1 MLIKTNAIVLSKFK
15 YRDNDL
21 IVKCYTSQRGV
32 VSYLLRGVLKSKRGS
47 AKTAYFQPLSQL
59 EIEETFKANQ
69 SLQFIKDVKM
79 HVVYKSLHSDV
90 FKSAIVMFLSE
101 VLASV
106 LKEEEKNKLLYDYME
121 SSLNWLDQ
129 EEDFVNFHLL
139 FLLNL
144 SKYLGFYPD
153 IATKANPYFNLNTG
167 AFELKP
173 QNLYTVSG
181 ENLTVLK
188 QILGINFEA
197 LNAVKLNSKQRQS
210 FLTMLLFY
218 FELHLG
224 DFKKPKSLG
233 VFNQVFN

>member
-32 VSYLLRGVLKSKRGS
+32 VSYLLRGVLKSSKGNV
-47 AKTAYFQPLSQL
+47 KTAYFQPLSQL
-59 EIEETFKANQ
+59 QIEEDFKANQ
-69 SLQFIKDVKM
+69 SLQFIREVKLKM
-79 HVVYKSLHSDV
+79 VYKSLHSNIP
-90 FKSAIVMFLSE
+90 KSAIVMFLSE

-106 LKEEEKNKLLYDYME
+106 LKEEEHNESLYDYLE
-121 SSLNWLDQ
+121 TSLSLLDD
-129 EEDFVNFHLL
+129 EADFVNFHLL

-144 SKYLGFYPD
+144 TKYLGFFPD
-153 IATKANPYFNLNTG
+153 VSTIANPYFNLQTG
-167 AFELKP
+167 AFESKP

-181 ENLTVLK
+181 DNLSVLK
-188 QILGINFEA
+188 QLLGINFDA
-197 LNAVKLNSKQRQS
+197 LKAVKLNSKQRQS

-224 DFKKPKSLG
+224 NFKKPKSLA